1 MGTSIWMGTSKI
13 ASRLCIQDT
22 QILRPLCETLR
33 TISGLGTVIAAG
45 DAEDDVLSMP
55 PCECTCLMYLGGLD
69 SMHIQLSKSRFHCQC
84 GQYDIERSN

>member
-13 ASRLCIQDT
+13 ASPLSIQDT
-22 QILRPLCETLR
+22 QIFRPLCETLR

-45 DAEDDVLSMP
+45 HAEDDVLSVP

-69 SMHIQLSKSRFHCQC
+69 SMHNQLSKSRFHCQR